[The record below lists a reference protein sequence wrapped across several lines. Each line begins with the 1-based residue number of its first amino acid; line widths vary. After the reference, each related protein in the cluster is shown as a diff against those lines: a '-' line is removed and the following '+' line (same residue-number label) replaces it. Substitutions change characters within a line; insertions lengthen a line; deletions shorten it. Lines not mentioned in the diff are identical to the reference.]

1 MMTEELD
8 PQLKQLLDDMKPVPP
23 RDPVRAARGRARFLA
38 ESAQPVSVNPFLS
51 LINQIH
57 IFRKERFSMNTI
69 LVITLFFTTLFGGAA
84 GTVYAAQDDLPT
96 EALYPV
102 KTLTEDLRLSLVS
115 DSQTRLILLA
125 DLAQTRTQEMVQLAE
140 AGIVPPEAT
149 LSRLQ
154 DHTRLAFDLAAS
166 LPDTDMLKT
175 MEQLRDR
182 LRTQLRLIDECDAQG
197 DPLQTMTQTRLMLQE
212 HLRLLDDGLADPQG
226 FRNAVQ
232 HGTPIQQP
240 GGYGPGG
247 QPEATPASGGG
258 YGPGNPPEATPGSG
272 SGYGPGGQPEATPSE
287 GNGYGPGNHPE
298 ATPSKGSGY
307 GPGNPPE
314 ATPTQGSYGPG
325 PNPIQPT
332 ETENGSGQGGGGNKP

>member
-8 PQLKQLLDDMKPVPP
+8 PQLKQLLDEMKPVPP
-23 RDPVRAARGRARFLA
+23 RDPGRAARGRARFLA

-69 LVITLFFTTLFGGAA
+69 LVITLVFTALFGGTA

-102 KTLTEDLRLSLVS
+102 KTLTEDLRLSLAS
-115 DSQTRLILLA
+115 DSQTRLNLLA

-140 AGIVPPEAT
+140 AGIIPPEAT

-154 DHTRLAFDLAAS
+154 EHTRLAFDLAAS
-166 LPDTDMLKT
+166 QPDADMLRT

-182 LRTQLRLIDECDAQG
+182 LRTQLQLIDECDAQG
-197 DPLQTMTQTRLMLQE
+197 DPLQTMTQTRLMLQA
-212 HLRLLDDGLADPQG
+212 HLNLLDDGLADPQG

-232 HGTPIQQP
+232 HGLPPEPTD
-240 GGYGPGG
+240 GYGPGG
-247 QPEATPASGGG
+247 QPEATPGSGSGYGPGGQPEATPGSGSGYGPGGQPEATPVSGSG

-272 SGYGPGGQPEATPSE
+272 SGYGPGTPAEATPAQ
-287 GNGYGPGNHPE
+287 G
-298 ATPSKGSGY
+298 GS
-307 GPGNPPE
+307 
-314 ATPTQGSYGPG
+314 GPG
-325 PNPIQPT
+325 PNPTQS
-332 ETENGSGQGGGGNKP
+332 TENGSEQGGGKKP